1 MKSALVGLVVCLATG
16 LAVASPF
23 KAQNCQLSAPPGEAG
38 EQIANGAVIKV
49 FPRKAAI
56 TAAYGGCQ
64 TTWASNRGAWTI
76 LGVTHFE
83 KGAPAAF
90 WIPPPGESLCKYRA
104 GKAQGPD
111 PGNCPD
117 ASALSV
123 RSMPSGCGAKTLGR
137 AGDAGCQPD

>member
-1 MKSALVGLVVCLATG
+1 MKAALAGLVVSIATG
-16 LAVASPF
+16 VAVASPF
-23 KAQNCQLSAPPGEAG
+23 TAENCQLSAPPAQAG

-56 TAAYGGCQ
+56 TAAYSGCQ
-64 TTWASNRGAWTI
+64 TAWASNHGAWAI

-90 WIPPPGESLCKYRA
+90 WIPPPGESLCKYQA

-117 ASALSV
+117 VAALSL
-123 RSMPSGCGAKTLGR
+123 RSMPAF
-137 AGDAGCQPD
+137 